1 MTILTC
7 MVKYIYRV
15 LYIFTVLLMHDGY
28 ALLHV
33 PLLYLCVCHM
43 MMLFDLSVENQVDGS
58 YESKEKQKYI
68 CYIQSHKQCI
78 VSMVAAGE

>member
-1 MTILTC
+1 MIACSIVISL
-7 MVKYIYRV
+7 
-15 LYIFTVLLMHDGY
+15 
-28 ALLHV
+28 A
-33 PLLYLCVCHM
+33 LCVCHM
-43 MMLFDLSVENQVDGS
+43 MTLFDLSVENQVDGS

>member
-1 MTILTC
+1 MHGKNISIGY
-7 MVKYIYRV
+7 YIYS
-15 LYIFTVLLMHDGY
+15 LYMLLMHDGY
-28 ALLHV
+28 AWLHV
-33 PLLYLCVCHM
+33 PLLYLWLCVCHM
-43 MMLFDLSVENQVDGS
+43 MTLFDLSVENQVDGS

>member
-1 MTILTC
+1 MMT
-7 MVKYIYRV
+7 
-15 LYIFTVLLMHDGY
+15 F
-28 ALLHV
+28 
-33 PLLYLCVCHM
+33 
-43 MMLFDLSVENQVDGS
+43 FDLSVENQVDGS